1 MLKMGVCIIIELIKL
16 ESIVFMYQSNH
27 AKAWSACSLVFIIRI
42 QPGVEHEKW
51 FVAIQYAA

>member
-1 MLKMGVCIIIELIKL
+1 
-16 ESIVFMYQSNH
+16 MYQSNH

-42 QPGVEHEKW
+42 QSGVEHEKW